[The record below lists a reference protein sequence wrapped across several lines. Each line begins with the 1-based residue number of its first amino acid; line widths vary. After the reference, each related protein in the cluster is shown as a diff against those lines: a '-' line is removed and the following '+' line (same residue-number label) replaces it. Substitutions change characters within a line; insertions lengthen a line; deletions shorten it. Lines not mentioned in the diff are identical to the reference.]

1 MPLLLLWG
9 ERDPWVVSALGD
21 AAHRQA
27 AGTPTPPL
35 PIILIPAQAPSP
47 KPYSQ
52 ALSLIPQ
59 YIPKPS
65 QACAEE
71 CGVDVRRVSID
82 AGHCPQDE
90 APRQV
95 NAGLMA
101 FAAELGA

>member
-21 AAHRQA
+21 AA
-27 AGTPTPPL
+27 
-35 PIILIPAQAPSP
+35 
-47 KPYSQ
+47 
-52 ALSLIPQ
+52 
-59 YIPKPS
+59 

-71 CGVDVRRVSID
+71 SGVDVRRVSID